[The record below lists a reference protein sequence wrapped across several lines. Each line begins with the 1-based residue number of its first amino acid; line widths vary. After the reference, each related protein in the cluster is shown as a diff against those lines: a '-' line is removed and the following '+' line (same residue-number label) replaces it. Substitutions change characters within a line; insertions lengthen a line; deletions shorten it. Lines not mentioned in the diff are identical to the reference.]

1 MKLFR
6 AFSIVPDLL
15 SGHNIQRFYKASGVI
30 ETQSGFQ
37 ITLDSRTIFTPKKQ
51 NFIVKNELLAL
62 SIAQEWDQQDK
73 FISKR
78 KMPLVIFTKMN
89 LCGKAIDLN
98 ILKIRPEIKA
108 GLVEILKN
116 DSIW

>member
-1 MKLFR
+1 MRLFR

-15 SGHNIQRFYKASGVI
+15 TGHNIQRFYKSTGVI
-30 ETQSGFQ
+30 QTQSGYQ
-37 ITLDSRTIFTPKKQ
+37 ITLDSRPIFTPKKQ
-51 NFIVKNELLAL
+51 NFVVKNELLAL

-73 FISKR
+73 FISKK
-78 KMPLVIFTKMN
+78 KMPLVISKKMN
-89 LCGKAIDLN
+89 LCSKAIDLH
-98 ILKIRPEIKA
+98 ILKLRPEIKA